1 VTVLAGRL
9 ERTGGPSLRAIDR
22 RHPEWWVLPLVA
34 AAWIGLVGAA
44 LVRSVPG
51 GPADGG
57 GYATLFVCPLVG
69 PSSGGDGLGA
79 ALGAGLGSIAMIV
92 AMMGI
97 LVVPV
102 LHHVGHS
109 GLWARRRRGPALV
122 FAAFIA
128 TWLPVVLMIDLAVA
142 GLATVVGPLAAIS
155 AAVAL
160 AVSWQVLPWKRRAL
174 RRCTRLVPIV
184 PRGWRADVGCL
195 RLGVVAGQSC
205 VLACAGSMLVVAAA
219 GHGPLAMAI
228 LAVAQLRDRRD
239 RRARAL
245 PGALAVLVV
254 GTGALLATALG

>member
-57 GYATLFVCPLVG
+57 AYATLFVCPLVG

-142 GLATVVGPLAAIS
+142 GL
-155 AAVAL
+155 
-160 AVSWQVLPWKRRAL
+160 VLPWKRRAL

-228 LAVAQLRDRRD
+228 LAVAQLRDRRE

>member
-1 VTVLAGRL
+1 MTVLAGRL

-142 GLATVVGPLAAIS
+142 GL
-155 AAVAL
+155 
-160 AVSWQVLPWKRRAL
+160 VLPWKRRAL

>member
-9 ERTGGPSLRAIDR
+9 VRTGGPSLRAIDR
-22 RHPEWWVLPLVA
+22 RHPEWWVPPLVA

-142 GLATVVGPLAAIS
+142 GL
-155 AAVAL
+155 
-160 AVSWQVLPWKRRAL
+160 VLPWKRRAL